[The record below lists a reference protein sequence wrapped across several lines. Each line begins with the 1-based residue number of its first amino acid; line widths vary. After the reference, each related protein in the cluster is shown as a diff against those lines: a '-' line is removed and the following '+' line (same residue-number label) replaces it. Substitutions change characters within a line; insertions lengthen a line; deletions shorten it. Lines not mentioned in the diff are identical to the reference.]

1 MPQVEKHAEEAV
13 KQRAAE
19 KASAPDSTAD
29 DLANEEGAT
38 AFEAYFDANRNRAV
52 AIYEA
57 SHAVVAY
64 ILGAPV
70 VFVEI
75 DLATG
80 GGGSHSQNFADRVT
94 ILGVCPQAAEP
105 STLSMR
111 AN

>member
-1 MPQVEKHAEEAV
+1 MPQVEKHAESAV

-52 AIYEA
+52 AIHEA
-57 SHAVVAY
+57 SHAVVAHV
-64 ILGAPV
+64 LGAPV
-70 VFVEI
+70 AFVEM
-75 DLATG
+75 DF
-80 GGGSHSQNFADRVT
+80 GGGSHSQNFADPVT
-94 ILGVCPQAAEP
+94 ISGSVPEAAEP
-105 STLSMR
+105 STPSMR